1 MKEFELQAIWNSY
14 KVITRIMTFTDIMLS
29 RANDFAIPFAH
40 DPDSDPSIEDLDRFI
55 SIFESIE
62 EYDSCERLN
71 QIKNEIQRLS
81 TGNNTEGDK
90 SLIYGEVCLPSDGST
105 YWEDFNKPWYLSGDE
120 PSQSFIFDE
129 EEGDI
134 ISDEGLRDLLTDLF
148 NRSN

>member
-1 MKEFELQAIWNSY
+1 MTEFELQAIWNSY

-29 RANDFAIPFAH
+29 RQNDIIPFAH

-71 QIKNEIQRLS
+71 KIKNEIQRLS
-81 TGNNTEGDK
+81 AGYNGEVDED
-90 SLIYGEVCLPSDGST
+90 LIYGEVCLPSDGST
-105 YWEDFNKPWYLSGDE
+105 YWEDINQPWYLSDDE
-120 PSQSFIFDE
+120 SEEGSFFDE
-129 EEGDI
+129 EEGNI
-134 ISDEGLRDLLTDLF
+134 ISDEGLRDLMSDLF

>member
-1 MKEFELQAIWNSY
+1 MTEFELQAIWNSY

-29 RANDFAIPFAH
+29 RVNYVIPFAH

-62 EYDSCERLN
+62 EYDSCDRLN
-71 QIKNEIQRLS
+71 KIKNEIQRLS
-81 TGNNTEGDK
+81 TGNNREGDK
-90 SLIYGEVCLPSDGST
+90 SLIYGEICLPSDGST

-120 PSQSFIFDE
+120 PSEGFIFDE
-129 EEGDI
+129 EEGNI
-134 ISDEGLRDLLTDLF
+134 ISDEGLRDILTDLF